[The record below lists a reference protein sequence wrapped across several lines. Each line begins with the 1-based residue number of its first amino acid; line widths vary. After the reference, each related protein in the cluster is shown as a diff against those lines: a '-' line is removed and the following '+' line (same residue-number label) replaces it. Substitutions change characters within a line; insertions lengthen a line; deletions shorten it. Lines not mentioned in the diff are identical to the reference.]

1 MSFTSLCCRASSSL
15 GMDSLDRF
23 DRDDR
28 DALMALVRMGSKGG
42 VPLCCSAKAAWKDL
56 VVIKFWVTNGDRD
69 DDRQFQVRVSTH
81 LVGRELFSIT
91 FSTFSTI

>member
-28 DALMALVRMGSKGG
+28 DALMALVRMASKGG

-69 DDRQFQVRVSTH
+69 DDDRQFQVRVSTH
-81 LVGRELFSIT
+81 PVRRELFSIT
-91 FSTFSTI
+91 FSTL